1 MATSMWKHK
10 KIPKRPVSSFLR
22 MSLASKQMFTN
33 KVGSVMIEEIG
44 DSKKKISER
53 KAPGLFL
60 QNGEG
65 IQNLLKI

>member
-1 MATSMWKHK
+1 
-10 KIPKRPVSSFLR
+10 

-44 DSKKKISER
+44 DSKKNISER